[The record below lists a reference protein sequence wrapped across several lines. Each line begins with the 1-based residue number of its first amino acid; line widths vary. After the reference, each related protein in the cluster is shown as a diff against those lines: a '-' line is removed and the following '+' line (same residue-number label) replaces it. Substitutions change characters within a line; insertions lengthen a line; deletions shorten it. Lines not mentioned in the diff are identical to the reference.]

1 MRTEGSLDSR
11 INNLCSI
18 AGYTEDEM
26 QKLGTKLLRIFR
38 DVCRNNKLDADDI
51 IEDLCSDSFESDEY
65 KRMNESLVRLEFF
78 ASESTRSRYESDI
91 NKTMKTAWM
100 LKVMETLKMNV
111 YSFDGYGPE
120 FVSILTLCYMTS
132 FKYTEQE
139 ILAELNIS
147 RQNFYKKKKYATI
160 LFALEFEEF
169 KQELIREFNDLHI
182 EGMPR
187 VEKLNALVGGYIN
200 LEYRLPNGQTVK
212 FLDDSATYLGNQLA
226 CEFGGDRCFG
236 IAANMDFLLVCTYG
250 KDGADPELVVY
261 KKR

>member
-1 MRTEGSLDSR
+1 MVLSGSPDGKYPERINKTHFMIKKNCLRLLPQIIGWVDTGPFHLFHTSWLMNIRDLLHTIIQKGVHRMRTEGSLESR

-78 ASESTRSRYESDI
+78 ASESTRSRYESEI

-111 YSFDGYGPE
+111 YSFDG
-120 FVSILTLCYMTS
+120 
-132 FKYTEQE
+132 
-139 ILAELNIS
+139 
-147 RQNFYKKKKYATI
+147 
-160 LFALEFEEF
+160 
-169 KQELIREFNDLHI
+169 
-182 EGMPR
+182 
-187 VEKLNALVGGYIN
+187 
-200 LEYRLPNGQTVK
+200 
-212 FLDDSATYLGNQLA
+212 
-226 CEFGGDRCFG
+226 
-236 IAANMDFLLVCTYG
+236 
-250 KDGADPELVVY
+250 
-261 KKR
+261 

>member
-1 MRTEGSLDSR
+1 MRTEGSLESR

-65 KRMNESLVRLEFF
+65 RRMNESLVRLEFF
-78 ASESTRSRYESDI
+78 ASESTRSRYECEIS
-91 NKTMKTAWM
+91 KTMKTAWM

-120 FVSILTLCYMTS
+120 FVSILTLYYMTS
-132 FKYTEQE
+132 FKYTEQD

-169 KQELIREFNDLHI
+169 KQDISVRCNPVMKSSRQMTIDDFMDQSRDFSETFQRQS
-182 EGMPR
+182 EGR
-187 VEKLNALVGGYIN
+187 
-200 LEYRLPNGQTVK
+200 
-212 FLDDSATYLGNQLA
+212 S
-226 CEFGGDRCFG
+226 G
-236 IAANMDFLLVCTYG
+236 IY
-250 KDGADPELVVY
+250 
-261 KKR
+261 

>member
-1 MRTEGSLDSR
+1 SFRREFKMRTEGSLESR

-78 ASESTRSRYESDI
+78 ASESTRSRYESEI

-169 KQELIREFNDLHI
+169 KQDISVRCNPVMKSSRQMTI
-182 EGMPR
+182 
-187 VEKLNALVGGYIN
+187 
-200 LEYRLPNGQTVK
+200 
-212 FLDDSATYLGNQLA
+212 DDFMDQSRDFSETFQRQS
-226 CEFGGDRCFG
+226 EVRSG
-236 IAANMDFLLVCTYG
+236 IY
-250 KDGADPELVVY
+250 
-261 KKR
+261 

>member
-1 MRTEGSLDSR
+1 MPQITGWDDTGPFPLFHTSWLMNIRELLHTIIQKGVHRMRTEGSLESR

-51 IEDLCSDSFESDEY
+51 IEDLCSGSFESDEY
-65 KRMNESLVRLEFF
+65 KRMNESLIRLEFF
-78 ASESTRSRYESDI
+78 ASESTRSRYESEI

-169 KQELIREFNDLHI
+169 KQDISVRCNPMMSGSRQMTI
-182 EGMPR
+182 EDYM
-187 VEKLNALVGGYIN
+187 
-200 LEYRLPNGQTVK
+200 
-212 FLDDSATYLGNQLA
+212 NQ
-226 CEFGGDRCFG
+226 GGDFPKTFQRQNNVQSN
-236 IAANMDFLLVCTYG
+236 IY
-250 KDGADPELVVY
+250 
-261 KKR
+261 